1 MASVQN
7 IHGGNDGEDDYG
19 DDGGD
24 DGGVHDDDGDDGGAV
39 EDDDWARS
47 KWEAREEKNGP
58 SLEHTT
64 LNQLGIESK
73 NTKMQDKIL
82 TGLSFFY

>member
-7 IHGGNDGEDDYG
+7 IHGGDDGEDDDG

-24 DGGVHDDDGDDGGAV
+24 DGGVV

>member
-7 IHGGNDGEDDYG
+7 IHGGDDGE
-19 DDGGD
+19 
-24 DGGVHDDDGDDGGAV
+24 DDDGDDGGVV

-64 LNQLGIESK
+64 LNQLGIE
-73 NTKMQDKIL
+73 NTKMWDKIL
-82 TGLSFFY
+82 TRLSFFY

>member
-64 LNQLGIESK
+64 LNQLGIEK
-73 NTKMQDKIL
+73 IQRCLQDKIL
-82 TGLSFFY
+82 TRLSVFF

>member
-7 IHGGNDGEDDYG
+7 IHGGDDGE
-19 DDGGD
+19 
-24 DGGVHDDDGDDGGAV
+24 DDDGDDGGVHGDDGGVV

-58 SLEHTT
+58 RLEHTT
-64 LNQLGIESK
+64 LNLLGIEK
-73 NTKMQDKIL
+73 IQRCLQDKIL
-82 TGLSFFY
+82 TRLSVFF

>member
-7 IHGGNDGEDDYG
+7 IHGGDDGE
-19 DDGGD
+19 
-24 DGGVHDDDGDDGGAV
+24 DDDGDDGGVHGDDGGVV

-47 KWEAREEKNGP
+47 KWEARDEKNGP

-64 LNQLGIESK
+64 LNQLGIE

-82 TGLSFFY
+82 TGL

>member
-58 SLEHTT
+58 SLENTT

-73 NTKMQDKIL
+73 NTKVQDKIL
-82 TGLSFFY
+82 TGL

>member
-7 IHGGNDGEDDYG
+7 IHGGDDGED
-19 DDGGD
+19 
-24 DGGVHDDDGDDGGAV
+24 DDDGDDGGVHGDDGGVV

-64 LNQLGIESK
+64 LNQLGIEK
-73 NTKMQDKIL
+73 IQRCLQDKIL
-82 TGLSFFY
+82 TRLSVFF